1 MTMPTALSPKS
12 LLTLLAL
19 LGLTL
24 AAPSQAQAGAW
35 SKNFGEL
42 YTKVGADF
50 YKAARYVDP
59 NTGLEVEGLDFFG
72 QQYSLY
78 AEVGVLPWWPLQ
90 VSLLLPLS
98 VGTSRFPDETV
109 FAEGDTGRATSVR
122 LGDMRVQL
130 QTSILRKGFQLSPAF
145 ELKIPLYGNGK
156 VGSHFGTW
164 SEAFPLPGDGQL
176 DVTGWLFFGG
186 ALPKTPMFLQGGA
199 GYRHRSST
207 FIGWDTDLDFVDG
220 IPFTATLGV
229 NIGPVLAM
237 LQVDGIKNVREDEI
251 TRENL
256 SVGVGIFA
264 SVWRGLAIEGRFAGE
279 VWANNAAQGI
289 SFGVGLS
296 WRLPYPGGT
305 ESRKSGEAPPAAA
318 SDDG

>member
-1 MTMPTALSPKS
+1 MMITALNPKS
-12 LLTLLAL
+12 LLAGLAL
-19 LGLTL
+19 LGLLL
-24 AAPSQAQAGAW
+24 AAPSSAQAGAW

-59 NTGLEVEGLDFFG
+59 NTGEEVEGLDFFG

-78 AEVGVLPWWPLQ
+78 AEVGVLPKWPLQ
-90 VSLLLPLS
+90 LSVLLPLS
-98 VGTSRFPDETV
+98 VGISHFPDETI
-109 FAEGDTGRATSVR
+109 FAEGDTGRATTIR
-122 LGDMRVQL
+122 LGDMRVQV
-130 QTSILRKGFQLSPAF
+130 QTAILRKGFQLSPAV
-145 ELKIPLYGNGK
+145 ELKIPLYGNGE
-156 VGSHFGTW
+156 VGSKFGTW
-164 SEAFPLPGDGQL
+164 REAFPLPGDGQL
-176 DVTGWLFFGG
+176 DVTGWIYLGG
-186 ALPKTPMFLQGGA
+186 ALAKTPMFVQGGV

-207 FIGWDTDLDFVDG
+207 FIGWETDLDFVDG
-220 IPFTATLGV
+220 IPFTATWGV
-229 NIGPVLAM
+229 NLGPILAM
-237 LQVDGIKNVREDEI
+237 LQVDGIKNIRDDEI

-296 WRLPYPGGT
+296 WRLPYPGY
-305 ESRKSGEAPPAAA
+305 SPKKSGK
-318 SDDG
+318 G